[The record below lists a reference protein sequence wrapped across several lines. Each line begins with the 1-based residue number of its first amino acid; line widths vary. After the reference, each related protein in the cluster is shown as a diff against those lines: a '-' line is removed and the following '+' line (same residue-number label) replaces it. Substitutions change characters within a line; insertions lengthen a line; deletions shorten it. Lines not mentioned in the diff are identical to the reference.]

1 LRRENY
7 WKASSKNLN
16 KRSKFAQIPSQF
28 MNTVTNSLLSIV
40 VPLYNEEDNV
50 VLLTQKIR
58 ESLSGYSYQIVYVDD
73 FSTDKTRKA
82 IKGMD
87 DPKVHLIELKKN
99 YGQSLAL
106 AAGIDYAEGEYII
119 TMDGDLQNDPS
130 DIPQMLG
137 HAVNDD
143 YDVVT
148 GIRQKRKDSPIKKIP
163 SKIANFLVRRVTQLN
178 IKDNGCAL
186 KVFTK
191 DIAKGLNLYGE
202 MHRFITLLA
211 HLEGAQI
218 KQVPVK
224 HHARHAGVSK
234 YGLERVFK
242 VVADMML
249 LLFIRK
255 YFQRP
260 IHLFGIFG
268 VLLIILGIFINI
280 YLLIVKLG
288 FGEDIGSRPLLIF
301 GMMFILGGIQL
312 FTIGIV
318 MELLIRTYYESQQK
332 RPYRVKKITIG
343 DGKAA

>member
-1 LRRENY
+1 M
-7 WKASSKNLN
+7 KTITDA
-16 KRSKFAQIPSQF
+16 
-28 MNTVTNSLLSIV
+28 LLSIV
-40 VPLYNEEDNV
+40 VPLYNEEENV
-50 VLLTQKIR
+50 ALLTDKIH
-58 ESLSGYSYQIVYVDD
+58 EHLNGYNYQIIYVDD
-73 FSTDKTRKA
+73 FSTDDTRKK
-82 IKGMD
+82 IKGLK
-87 DPKVHLIELKKN
+87 DPKVSLIELKKN

-106 AAGIDYAEGEYII
+106 AAGIDHAKGEYII

-130 DIPQMLG
+130 DIPEML
-137 HAVNDD
+137 HFAVNEG

-148 GIRQKRKDSPIKKIP
+148 GIRQKRKDSLLKKIP
-163 SKIANFLVRRVTQLN
+163 SKIANFLVRRVTNLD

-191 DIAKGLNLYGE
+191 DIAKELNLYGE

-224 HHARHAGVSK
+224 HHARNAGVSK

-268 VLLIILGIFINI
+268 VLLIILGVLINM
-280 YLLIVKLG
+280 YLLVVKFG
-288 FGEDIGSRPLLIF
+288 FGEDIGTRPLLIF
-301 GMMFILGGIQL
+301 GMMFILAGIQL

-318 MELLIRTYYESQQK
+318 MELLIRTYYESQKK
-332 RPYRVKKITIG
+332 RPYRIKSITVG
-343 DGKAA
+343 GQE

>member
-1 LRRENY
+1 MHPITD
-7 WKASSKNLN
+7 A
-16 KRSKFAQIPSQF
+16 
-28 MNTVTNSLLSIV
+28 LLSIV
-40 VPLYNEEDNV
+40 VPLYNEEENA
-50 VLLTQKIR
+50 VLLTQKIH
-58 ESLSGYSYQIVYVDD
+58 ESLQGYTYQIIYIDD
-73 FSTDKTRKA
+73 FSTDNTRKV
-82 IKGMD
+82 IKNMD
-87 DPKVHLIELKKN
+87 DDKVHLIELKKN

-106 AAGIDYAEGEYII
+106 AAGLDYAEGEYII

-130 DIPQMLG
+130 DIPQMLEY
-137 HAVNDD
+137 AVTDD

-148 GIRQKRKDSPIKKIP
+148 GIRQKRKDSLVKKVP
-163 SKIANFLVRRVTQLN
+163 SKIANFLVRRVTKLD

-186 KVFTK
+186 KVFTR
-191 DIAKGLNLYGE
+191 DIAKDLNLYGE

-224 HHARHAGVSK
+224 HHARNAGVSK

-268 VLLIILGIFINI
+268 FLMIMLGVLINI
-280 YLLIVKLG
+280 YLLIVKWG
-288 FGEDIGSRPLLIF
+288 FGEDIGTRPLLIF
-301 GMMFILGGIQL
+301 GLMFILAGIQV

-318 MELLIRTYYESQQK
+318 MELLIRTYYESQKK
-332 RPYRVKKITIG
+332 RPYRIKKVTVG
-343 DGKAA
+343 DGLA

>member
-1 LRRENY
+1 M
-7 WKASSKNLN
+7 
-16 KRSKFAQIPSQF
+16 QP
-28 MNTVTNSLLSIV
+28 VTTSLLSVV
-40 VPLYNEEDNV
+40 VPLYNEQDNAA
-50 VLLTQKIR
+50 LLTQKIH
-58 ESLSGYSYQIVYVDD
+58 ESLVGYDYQIIYIDD
-73 FSTDKTRKA
+73 FSTDNTKKVV
-82 IKGMD
+82 KGLKD
-87 DPKVHLIELKKN
+87 EKVHLIELKKN

-106 AAGIDYAEGEYII
+106 AAGLEYII

-130 DIPQMLG
+130 DIPQMLTY
-137 HAVNDD
+137 AVSGEF
-143 YDVVT
+143 DVVT
-148 GIRQKRKDSPIKKIP
+148 GIRQKRKDSLVKKIP
-163 SKIANFLVRRVTQLN
+163 SKIANFLVRRVTKLD

-191 DIAKGLNLYGE
+191 DIAKDLNLYGE

-211 HLEGAQI
+211 FLEGGQI

-260 IHLFGIFG
+260 IHLFGISGFLMIMSG
-268 VLLIILGIFINI
+268 VLINL

-288 FGEDIGSRPLLIF
+288 FGEDIGTRPLLTF
-301 GMMFILGGIQL
+301 GMMLIFAGIQL

-318 MELLIRTYYESQQK
+318 MELLIRTYYESQNK
-332 RPYRVKKITIG
+332 RPYRVKKISVG
-343 DGKAA
+343 GEVK

>member
-1 LRRENY
+1 M
-7 WKASSKNLN
+7 
-16 KRSKFAQIPSQF
+16 QP
-28 MNTVTNSLLSIV
+28 VTTALLSIV
-40 VPLYNEEDNV
+40 VPLYNEQDNV
-50 VLLTQKIR
+50 ELLTQKIH
-58 ESLSGYSYQIVYVDD
+58 ESLQGYHYQIIYVDD
-73 FSTDKTRKA
+73 FSTDDTKMVVQK
-82 IKGMD
+82 MD
-87 DPKVHLIELKKN
+87 DHLVTLIELKKN

-106 AAGIDYAEGEYII
+106 AAGLDYAQGEYII

-130 DIPQMLG
+130 DIPKMLEF
-137 HAVNDD
+137 AVGGT
-143 YDVVT
+143 YDLIT
-148 GIRQKRKDSPIKKIP
+148 GIRQKRKDSLVKKIP
-163 SKIANFLVRRVTQLN
+163 SKIANFLVRRVTKLS

-186 KVFTK
+186 KIFTK
-191 DIAKGLNLYGE
+191 EIAKGLNLYGE

-211 HLEGAQI
+211 FLEGAQI

-224 HHARHAGVSK
+224 HHARHAGKSK

-268 VLLIILGIFINI
+268 VLLIILGVLIEA
-280 YLLIVKLG
+280 YLLIVKFG
-288 FGEDIGSRPLLIF
+288 FGQDIGTRPLLIF

-318 MELLIRTYYESQQK
+318 MELLIRTYYESQSK
-332 RPYRVKKITIG
+332 RPYRIKKITIG

>member
-1 LRRENY
+1 MDLITQ
-7 WKASSKNLN
+7 A
-16 KRSKFAQIPSQF
+16 
-28 MNTVTNSLLSIV
+28 LLSV
-40 VPLYNEEDNV
+40 VIPLYNEEENV
-50 VLLTQKIR
+50 TLLTEKIH
-58 ESLSGYSYQIVYVDD
+58 ESLNGYNYQIIYVDD
-73 FSTDKTRKA
+73 FSTDRTRKI
-82 IKGMD
+82 IKD
-87 DPKVHLIELKKN
+87 LNDEKVHLIALKKN

-106 AAGIDYAEGEYII
+106 AAGIDYAEGDYII

-137 HAVNDD
+137 PVVGGD

-148 GIRQKRKDSPIKKIP
+148 GIRQKRKDSLIKKIP
-163 SKIANFLVRRVTQLN
+163 SKIANFLVRRVTKLD

-191 DIAKGLNLYGE
+191 DIAKELNLYGE

-224 HHARHAGVSK
+224 HHARHAGTSK

-260 IHLFGIFG
+260 IHLFGIIG
-268 VLLIILGIFINI
+268 VLLVVLGIFINI
-280 YLLIVKLG
+280 YLFAIKWGL
-288 FGEDIGSRPLLIF
+288 GEDIGNRPLLIF
-301 GMMFILGGIQL
+301 GMMFILAGIQL

-318 MELLIRTYYESQQK
+318 MELLIRTYYESQNK
-332 RPYRVKKITIG
+332 RPYRIKNISIG
-343 DGKAA
+343 GKTA

>member
-1 LRRENY
+1 M
-7 WKASSKNLN
+7 S
-16 KRSKFAQIPSQF
+16 
-28 MNTVTNSLLSIV
+28 TVTDSLLSIV

-50 VLLTQKIR
+50 VLLTEKIH
-58 ESLSGYSYQIVYVDD
+58 ENLKGYDYQIIYVDD
-73 FSTDKTRKA
+73 FSTDKTRTVVKD
-82 IKGMD
+82 MD
-87 DPKVHLIELKKN
+87 DHKVHLIELKKN

-130 DIPQMLG
+130 DIPQMLQ
-137 HAVNDD
+137 HAVSDD

-148 GIRQKRKDSPIKKIP
+148 GIRQKRKDSLVKKIP
-163 SKIANFLVRRVTQLN
+163 SKIANFLVRRVTKLD

-211 HLEGAQI
+211 YLEGGQI

-268 VLLIILGIFINI
+268 VLLIILGFFINI

-288 FGEDIGSRPLLIF
+288 FGEDIGTRPLLIF

>member
-1 LRRENY
+1 MKVLTDE
-7 WKASSKNLN
+7 
-16 KRSKFAQIPSQF
+16 
-28 MNTVTNSLLSIV
+28 LLSIV
-40 VPLYNEEDNV
+40 VPLYNEEDNA
-50 VLLTQKIR
+50 VLLTQKIH
-58 ESLSGYSYQIVYVDD
+58 ESLVGYHYQIIYIDD
-73 FSTDKTRKA
+73 FSTDSTRKVV
-82 IKGMD
+82 KGMND
-87 DPKVHLIELKKN
+87 DKVHLICLKKN

-106 AAGIDYAEGEYII
+106 AAGIDYAQGDYII

-130 DIPQMLG
+130 DIPQMLAF
-137 HAVNDD
+137 AVEGE
-143 YDVVT
+143 YDLIT
-148 GIRQKRKDSPIKKIP
+148 GIRQKRKDSLVKKIP
-163 SKIANFLVRRVTQLN
+163 SKIANFLVRRVTKLD

-186 KVFTK
+186 KIFTK
-191 DIAKGLNLYGE
+191 DIAKDLNLYGE

-211 HLEGAQI
+211 FLEGAQI

-224 HHARHAGVSK
+224 HHARHSGVSK

-268 VLLIILGIFINI
+268 VLLILLGGIINI
-280 YLLIVKLG
+280 YLLVVKLT
-288 FGEDIGSRPLLIF
+288 GEDIGNRPLLIF
-301 GMMFILGGIQL
+301 GLMFILAGIQL

-332 RPYRVKKITIG
+332 RPYRIKNISIG
-343 DGKAA
+343 DQTK

>member
-1 LRRENY
+1 MAIL
-7 WKASSKNLN
+7 
-16 KRSKFAQIPSQF
+16 
-28 MNTVTNSLLSIV
+28 TNELLSIV
-40 VPLYNEEDNV
+40 VPLYNEEENV
-50 VLLTQKIR
+50 VLLTQKIH
-58 ESLSGYSYQIVYVDD
+58 ESLVGYNYQIIYIDD
-73 FSTDKTRKA
+73 FSTDATRKVVKA
-82 IKGMD
+82 MD
-87 DPKVHLIELKKN
+87 DDKVHLIALKKN

-106 AAGIDYAEGEYII
+106 AAGIDYAKGEYII
-119 TMDGDLQNDPS
+119 TMDGDLQNDPT
-130 DIPQMLG
+130 DIPEMLSYAISG
-137 HAVNDD
+137 D
-143 YDVVT
+143 YDLIT
-148 GIRQKRKDSPIKKIP
+148 GIRQKRKDSLVKKIP
-163 SKIANFLVRRVTQLN
+163 SKIANFMVRRVTKLD

-191 DIAKGLNLYGE
+191 DIAKDLNLYGE

-224 HHARHAGVSK
+224 HHARNAGVSK

-268 VLLIILGIFINI
+268 VLLIMLGIVINA
-280 YLLIVKLG
+280 YLLVVKLM
-288 FGEDIGSRPLLIF
+288 GEDIGNRPLLIF
-301 GMMFILGGIQL
+301 GLMFILAGIQL

-332 RPYRVKKITIG
+332 RPYRIKNISIG
-343 DGKAA
+343 DKTK

>member
-1 LRRENY
+1 MD
-7 WKASSKNLN
+7 
-16 KRSKFAQIPSQF
+16 I
-28 MNTVTNSLLSIV
+28 VTPSLLSIV
-40 VPLYNEEDNV
+40 VPLYNEEENT
-50 VLLTQKIR
+50 VLLTQKIH
-58 ESLSGYSYQIVYVDD
+58 ESLAGYNYQIIYIDD
-73 FSTDKTRKA
+73 FSTDRTKQVVKQ
-82 IKGMD
+82 MQD
-87 DPKVHLIELKKN
+87 DKVHLIELKKN

-130 DIPQMLG
+130 DIPEMLTY
-137 HAVNDD
+137 AVSGEFDLI
-143 YDVVT
+143 T
-148 GIRQKRKDSPIKKIP
+148 GIRQKRKDSLVKKIP
-163 SKIANFLVRRVTQLN
+163 SKIANFLVRRITKLD

-191 DIAKGLNLYGE
+191 DIAKDLNLYGE

-211 HLEGAQI
+211 YLEGAQI

-224 HHARHAGVSK
+224 HHARNAGVSK

-260 IHLFGIFG
+260 IHFFGIFG
-268 VLLIILGIFINI
+268 FLMILLGVFINI

-288 FGEDIGSRPLLIF
+288 FGEDIGTRPLLMF
-301 GMMFILGGIQL
+301 GMMFILAGIQL

-318 MELLIRTYYESQQK
+318 MELLIRTYYESQKK
-332 RPYRVKKITIG
+332 RPYRIKKVSVG
-343 DGKAA
+343 GAPR

>member
-1 LRRENY
+1 
-7 WKASSKNLN
+7 
-16 KRSKFAQIPSQF
+16 
-28 MNTVTNSLLSIV
+28 MTVLTDALLSIV

-50 VLLTQKIR
+50 VLLTEKIH
-58 ESLSGYSYQIVYVDD
+58 ESLVGYNYQIIYIDD
-73 FSTDKTRKA
+73 FSKDATRMVVK
-82 IKGMD
+82 KMND
-87 DPKVHLIELKKN
+87 QKVHLIELKKN

-106 AAGIDYAEGEYII
+106 AAGIDYAEGDYII

-130 DIPQMLG
+130 DIPEMLSYAIEG
-137 HAVNDD
+137 E
-143 YDVVT
+143 YDLIT
-148 GIRQKRKDSPIKKIP
+148 GIRQKRKDSLIKKIP
-163 SKIANFLVRRVTQLN
+163 SKIANFLVRRVTKLD

-191 DIAKGLNLYGE
+191 DIAKDLNLYGE

-242 VVADMML
+242 VIADMML

-268 VLLIILGIFINI
+268 VLLMLLGGLINI
-280 YLLIVKLG
+280 YLLVIKLM
-288 FGEDIGSRPLLIF
+288 GEDIGNRPLLIF
-301 GMMFILGGIQL
+301 GLMFILAGIQL

-332 RPYRVKKITIG
+332 RPYRIKKILVG
-343 DGKAA
+343 DKAQ

>member
-1 LRRENY
+1 MPPL
-7 WKASSKNLN
+7 
-16 KRSKFAQIPSQF
+16 
-28 MNTVTNSLLSIV
+28 TNALLSIV
-40 VPLYNEEDNV
+40 VPLYNERDNV
-50 VLLTQKIR
+50 VLLTEKIH
-58 ESLSGYSYQIVYVDD
+58 ESLEGYTYQIIYVDD
-73 FSTDKTRKA
+73 FSTDDTKQVVKS
-82 IKGMD
+82 MND
-87 DPKVHLIELKKN
+87 DLVTLIELKKN

-106 AAGIDYAEGEYII
+106 AAGIDYAEGAYII

-130 DIPQMLG
+130 DIPQMLQ
-137 HAVNDD
+137 HALTGDHD
-143 YDVVT
+143 LIT
-148 GIRQKRKDSPIKKIP
+148 GIRQKRKDSLIKKIP
-163 SKIANFLVRRVTQLN
+163 SKIANFMVRRVTKLD

-211 HLEGAQI
+211 FLEGAQI

-224 HHARHAGVSK
+224 HHARHAGKSK

-242 VVADMML
+242 VVADMAL

-268 VLLIILGIFINI
+268 VLLIILGVFIEL
-280 YLLIVKLG
+280 YLLVVKFG
-288 FGEDIGSRPLLIF
+288 FGQDIGTRPLLIF

-318 MELLIRTYYESQQK
+318 MELLIRTYYESQSK
-332 RPYRVKKITIG
+332 RPYRIKKITIG

>member
-1 LRRENY
+1 M
-7 WKASSKNLN
+7 
-16 KRSKFAQIPSQF
+16 QPI
-28 MNTVTNSLLSIV
+28 TNALLSIV
-40 VPLYNEEDNV
+40 VPLYNEQDNV
-50 VLLTQKIR
+50 KLLTEKIH
-58 ESLSGYSYQIVYVDD
+58 ESLSIYNYEIIYVDD
-73 FSTDKTRKA
+73 FSIDETKKVIRKMND
-82 IKGMD
+82 G
-87 DPKVHLIELKKN
+87 KVTLIELKKN

-106 AAGIDYAEGEYII
+106 AAGIDHAHGDFII

-130 DIPQMLG
+130 DIPKMLEF
-137 HAVNDD
+137 AIDEE
-143 YDVVT
+143 YDLIT
-148 GIRQKRKDSPIKKIP
+148 GIRQKRKDSLVKKIP
-163 SKIANFLVRRVTQLN
+163 SKIANFLVRRVTKLD

-186 KVFTK
+186 KIFTK

-211 HLEGAQI
+211 FLEGAQI

-224 HHARHAGVSK
+224 HHARHAGKSK

-268 VLLIILGIFINI
+268 VLLIILGFLIEC
-280 YLLIVKLG
+280 YLLVVKFGLG
-288 FGEDIGSRPLLIF
+288 QDIGTRPLLIF

-318 MELLIRTYYESQQK
+318 MELLIRTYYESQSK
-332 RPYRVKKITIG
+332 RPYRIKKIFVG
-343 DGKAA
+343 EGKAA

>member
-1 LRRENY
+1 MD
-7 WKASSKNLN
+7 
-16 KRSKFAQIPSQF
+16 I
-28 MNTVTNSLLSIV
+28 VTPSLLSVV
-40 VPLYNEEDNV
+40 VPLYNEEENV
-50 VLLTQKIR
+50 VLLTQKIH
-58 ESLSGYSYQIVYVDD
+58 ESLPGYNYQIIYIDD
-73 FSTDKTRKA
+73 FSTDGTKKVV
-82 IKGMD
+82 KGMK

-130 DIPQMLG
+130 DIPQMLSY
-137 HAVNDD
+137 AVNDD
-143 YDVVT
+143 YDLVT
-148 GIRQKRKDSPIKKIP
+148 GIRQKRKDSLVKKIP
-163 SKIANFLVRRVTQLN
+163 SKIANYMVRRVTKLD

-191 DIAKGLNLYGE
+191 DIAKDLNLYGE

-268 VLLIILGIFINI
+268 FLLIILGILINI
-280 YLLIVKLG
+280 YLLLVKFGL
-288 FGEDIGSRPLLIF
+288 GEDIGNRPLLIF
-301 GMMFILGGIQL
+301 GMMFILAGIQL

-332 RPYRVKKITIG
+332 RPYRIKKVSIG
-343 DGKAA
+343 GQSA

>member
-1 LRRENY
+1 MPP
-7 WKASSKNLN
+7 
-16 KRSKFAQIPSQF
+16 I
-28 MNTVTNSLLSIV
+28 TNAHLSIV
-40 VPLYNEEDNV
+40 VPLFNEQDNV
-50 VLLTQKIR
+50 SLLTQKIH
-58 ESLSGYSYQIVYVDD
+58 ESLEGYSYEIVYIDD
-73 FSTDKTRKA
+73 FSTDHTKKV
-82 IKGMD
+82 IKDMK
-87 DPKVHLIELKKN
+87 DPRVALIELKKN

-106 AAGIDYAEGEYII
+106 AAGIDYAHGEYII
-119 TMDGDLQNDPS
+119 TMDGDLQNDPT
-130 DIPQMLG
+130 DIPKMLEF
-137 HAVNDD
+137 AITEE
-143 YDVVT
+143 YDLIT
-148 GIRQKRKDSPIKKIP
+148 GIRQKRKDSLIKKIP
-163 SKIANFLVRRVTQLN
+163 SKIANFLVRRVTKLD

-224 HHARHAGVSK
+224 HHARHAGQSK

-268 VLLIILGIFINI
+268 VLLMLLGMLIEM
-280 YLLIVKLG
+280 YLLVVKFGLG
-288 FGEDIGSRPLLIF
+288 QDIGTRPLLIF

-318 MELLIRTYYESQQK
+318 MELLIRTYYESQSK
-332 RPYRVKKITIG
+332 RPYRIKKISIG
-343 DGKAA
+343 DGKAT

>member
-1 LRRENY
+1 
-7 WKASSKNLN
+7 
-16 KRSKFAQIPSQF
+16 
-28 MNTVTNSLLSIV
+28 MNPVTNAFLSIV
-40 VPLYNEEDNV
+40 VPLYNEQDNV
-50 VLLTQKIR
+50 VLLTEKIH
-58 ESLSGYSYQIVYVDD
+58 ESLKGYNYQIVYVDD
-73 FSTDKTRKA
+73 FSTDQTRKVVLE
-82 IKGMD
+82 MD
-87 DPKVHLIELKKN
+87 DSLVHLIQLKKN

-106 AAGIDYAEGEYII
+106 AAGIDYAQGDYVI

-137 HAVNDD
+137 LAEEGE
-143 YDVVT
+143 YDLIT
-148 GIRQKRKDSPIKKIP
+148 GIRQKRKDSLVKKIP
-163 SKIANFLVRRVTQLN
+163 SKIANFLVRRVTKLD

-211 HLEGAQI
+211 FLEGAQI

-224 HHARHAGVSK
+224 HHARHAGKSK

-268 VLLIILGIFINI
+268 FLLIILGVFIEL
-280 YLLIVKLG
+280 YLLIVKFG
-288 FGEDIGSRPLLIF
+288 FGQDIGTRPLLIF

-318 MELLIRTYYESQQK
+318 MELLIRTYYESQSK
-332 RPYRVKKITIG
+332 RPYRIKKVSIG

>member
-1 LRRENY
+1 
-7 WKASSKNLN
+7 
-16 KRSKFAQIPSQF
+16 
-28 MNTVTNSLLSIV
+28 MNTIAQSLLSIV
-40 VPLYNEEDNV
+40 VPLYNEQDNV
-50 VLLTQKIR
+50 VLLTTKIH
-58 ESLSGYSYQIVYVDD
+58 ESLEGYSYQIVYVDD
-73 FSTDKTRKA
+73 FSTDNTRNVVKE
-82 IKGMD
+82 MN
-87 DPKVHLIELKKN
+87 DPLVHLIELKKN

-130 DIPQMLG
+130 DIPNMLTY
-137 HAVNDD
+137 AVSEE

-148 GIRQKRKDSPIKKIP
+148 GIRQKRKDSLVKKIP
-163 SKIANFLVRRVTQLN
+163 SKIANFLVRRVTKLD

-268 VLLIILGIFINI
+268 VLLIILGVFINI

-332 RPYRVKKITIG
+332 RPYRVKKVSIG
-343 DGKAA
+343 ASKAA

>member
-1 LRRENY
+1 
-7 WKASSKNLN
+7 
-16 KRSKFAQIPSQF
+16 
-28 MNTVTNSLLSIV
+28 MNPVTSSLLSIV
-40 VPLYNEEDNV
+40 VPLYNEEENV
-50 VLLTQKIR
+50 ALLTQKIH
-58 ESLSGYSYQIVYVDD
+58 ESLAGYNYQIIYVDD
-73 FSTDKTRKA
+73 FSKDGTRKVVRD
-82 IKGMD
+82 MD
-87 DPKVHLIELKKN
+87 DAKVHLIELKKN

-106 AAGIDYAEGEYII
+106 AAGLDYAEGDFII

-130 DIPQMLG
+130 DIPEMLSY
-137 HAVNDD
+137 AVTEE

-148 GIRQKRKDSPIKKIP
+148 GIRQKRKDSLVKKIP
-163 SKIANFLVRRVTQLN
+163 SKIANFMVRRVTKLD

-191 DIAKGLNLYGE
+191 DIAKELNLYGE

-268 VLLIILGIFINI
+268 FLLIILGIFINI
-280 YLLIVKLG
+280 YLLIIK
-288 FGEDIGSRPLLIF
+288 FTMGEDIGTRPLLMF
-301 GMMFILGGIQL
+301 GMMFILAGIQL

-318 MELLIRTYYESQQK
+318 MELLIRTYYESQKK
-332 RPYRVKKITIG
+332 RPYRIKNVFVG
-343 DGKAA
+343 GPA

>member
-1 LRRENY
+1 MD
-7 WKASSKNLN
+7 
-16 KRSKFAQIPSQF
+16 I
-28 MNTVTNSLLSIV
+28 VTSSLLSVV
-40 VPLYNEEDNV
+40 VPLYNEEDNA
-50 VLLTQKIR
+50 VLLTQKIH
-58 ESLSGYSYQIVYVDD
+58 ESLVGYQYQIIYIDD
-73 FSTDKTRKA
+73 FSTDGTKRVVKQ
-82 IKGMD
+82 MQ

-106 AAGIDYAEGEYII
+106 AAGIDYASGDYII

-130 DIPQMLG
+130 DIPQMLS
-137 HAVNDD
+137 HAIHED

-148 GIRQKRKDSPIKKIP
+148 GIRQKRKDSLVKKIP
-163 SKIANFLVRRVTQLN
+163 SKIANILVRRVTKLD

-191 DIAKGLNLYGE
+191 DIAKDLNLYGE

-260 IHLFGIFG
+260 IHLFGIVGFLMILLG
-268 VLLIILGIFINI
+268 VLINM
-280 YLLIVKLG
+280 YLLVVKLG
-288 FGEDIGSRPLLIF
+288 LGEDIGTRPLLMF
-301 GMMFILGGIQL
+301 GMMFILAGIQL

-318 MELLIRTYYESQQK
+318 MELLIRTYYESQKK
-332 RPYRVKKITIG
+332 RPYRIKKVSVGGATQ
-343 DGKAA
+343 

>member
-1 LRRENY
+1 MDTLA
-7 WKASSKNLN
+7 K
-16 KRSKFAQIPSQF
+16 PP
-28 MNTVTNSLLSIV
+28 VTQALLSIV
-40 VPLYNEEDNV
+40 VPMYNEEGNV
-50 VLLTQKIR
+50 VSLTQKIHENLR
-58 ESLSGYSYQIVYVDD
+58 GYQYQIIYVDD
-73 FSTDKTRKA
+73 FSTDGTKKT
-82 IKGMD
+82 IKDMAD
-87 DPKVHLIELKKN
+87 DRVHLIELKKN

-106 AAGIDYAEGEYII
+106 AAGIDYAEGDYII

-130 DIPQMLG
+130 DIPKMLQY
-137 HAVNDD
+137 AVSGE

-148 GIRQKRKDSPIKKIP
+148 GIRQKRKDSLIKKIP
-163 SKIANFLVRRVTQLN
+163 SKIANFLVRRVSKLD

-224 HHARHAGVSK
+224 HHARNAGVSK

-255 YFQRP
+255 YLQRP

-268 VLLIILGIFINI
+268 VLLILIGILINI
-280 YLLIVKLG
+280 YLLVVKLYL
-288 FGEDIGSRPLLIF
+288 GEDIGNRPLLIF
-301 GMMFILGGIQL
+301 GLMFILAGIQL

-343 DGKAA
+343 GQSA

>member
-1 LRRENY
+1 M
-7 WKASSKNLN
+7 SVIT
-16 KRSKFAQIPSQF
+16 Q
-28 MNTVTNSLLSIV
+28 SLLSIV
-40 VPLYNEEDNV
+40 VPLYNEQDNA
-50 VLLTQKIR
+50 VLLTQKIH
-58 ESLSGYSYQIVYVDD
+58 ESLVGYNYEIIYIDD
-73 FSTDKTRKA
+73 FSTDKTRKVVKDMA
-82 IKGMD
+82 D
-87 DPKVHLIELKKN
+87 DKVHLIELKKN

-106 AAGIDYAEGEYII
+106 AAGIDHASGEFII

-130 DIPQMLG
+130 DIPEMLS
-137 HAVNDD
+137 HAITEE
-143 YDVVT
+143 YDLVT
-148 GIRQKRKDSPIKKIP
+148 GIRQKRKDSLVKKIP
-163 SKIANFLVRRVTQLN
+163 SKIANFLVRRVTKLD

-186 KVFTK
+186 KVFSK
-191 DIAKGLNLYGE
+191 DIAKDLNLYGE

-242 VVADMML
+242 VIADMML

-268 VLLIILGIFINI
+268 VLLIILGGLINI
-280 YLLIVKLG
+280 YLLAVKLG
-288 FGEDIGSRPLLIF
+288 LGEDIGNRPLLIF
-301 GMMFILGGIQL
+301 GLMFILAGIQL

-318 MELLIRTYYESQQK
+318 LELLIRTYYESQQK
-332 RPYRVKKITIG
+332 RPYRIKKISVG
-343 DGKAA
+343 GKSA

>member
-1 LRRENY
+1 M
-7 WKASSKNLN
+7 S
-16 KRSKFAQIPSQF
+16 
-28 MNTVTNSLLSIV
+28 TVTNSLLSIV

-50 VLLTQKIR
+50 VLLTQKIN
-58 ESLSGYSYQIVYVDD
+58 ESLEGYNYQIVYVDD
-73 FSTDKTRKA
+73 FSTDKTR
-82 IKGMD
+82 IKVKEMD
-87 DPKVHLIELKKN
+87 DKKVHLIELKKN

-130 DIPQMLG
+130 DIPQMLEY
-137 HAVNDD
+137 AVNGE
-143 YDVVT
+143 YDLVT
-148 GIRQKRKDSPIKKIP
+148 GIRQKRKDSLVKKIP
-163 SKIANFLVRRVTQLN
+163 SKIANFLVRRVTKLD

-191 DIAKGLNLYGE
+191 DIAKSLNLYGE
-202 MHRFITLLA
+202 QHRFITLLA

-224 HHARHAGVSK
+224 HHARHSGVSK

-242 VVADMML
+242 VIADMML
-249 LLFIRK
+249 LLFVRK

-268 VLLIILGIFINI
+268 VLLIILGVFINI

-288 FGEDIGSRPLLIF
+288 FDQDIGTRPLLMF

-332 RPYRVKKITIG
+332 RPYRIKKISIG

>member
-1 LRRENY
+1 
-7 WKASSKNLN
+7 
-16 KRSKFAQIPSQF
+16 
-28 MNTVTNSLLSIV
+28 MNPITSELLSIV

-50 VLLTQKIR
+50 VLLTEKIN
-58 ESLSGYSYQIVYVDD
+58 ESLDGYSYEIIYIDD
-73 FSTDKTRKA
+73 FSTDKTRNVVKEIA
-82 IKGMD
+82 D
-87 DPKVHLIELKKN
+87 ERVHLIALKKN

-106 AAGIDYAEGEYII
+106 AAGIDHASGEYII

-130 DIPQMLG
+130 DIPEMLKYAFSG
-137 HAVNDD
+137 EF
-143 YDVVT
+143 DVVT
-148 GIRQKRKDSPIKKIP
+148 GIRQKRKDSLVKKIP
-163 SKIANFLVRRVTQLN
+163 SKIANFLVRRVTKLD

-191 DIAKGLNLYGE
+191 DIAKDLNLYGE

-260 IHLFGIFG
+260 IHLFGILG
-268 VLLIILGIFINI
+268 VLLIIIGVFINI

-288 FGEDIGSRPLLIF
+288 FGQDIGTRPLLIF
-301 GMMFILGGIQL
+301 GLMFILAGIQL

-332 RPYRVKKITIG
+332 RPYRIKKITVG
-343 DGKAA
+343 GVNA

>member
-1 LRRENY
+1 MD
-7 WKASSKNLN
+7 
-16 KRSKFAQIPSQF
+16 I
-28 MNTVTNSLLSIV
+28 VTPSLLSVV

-50 VLLTQKIR
+50 VLLTQKIH
-58 ESLSGYSYQIVYVDD
+58 ESLIGYNYQIIYIDD
-73 FSTDKTRKA
+73 FSTDNTKKVVKA
-82 IKGMD
+82 MEDG
-87 DPKVHLIELKKN
+87 KVHLIELKKN

-130 DIPQMLG
+130 DIPQMLT
-137 HAVNDD
+137 HAVNED
-143 YDVVT
+143 YDLVT
-148 GIRQKRKDSPIKKIP
+148 GIRQKRKDSLVKKIP
-163 SKIANFLVRRVTQLN
+163 SKIANYLVRRVTKLD

-186 KVFTK
+186 KIFTR
-191 DIAKGLNLYGE
+191 DIAKDLNLYGE

-268 VLLIILGIFINI
+268 FLLIILGVLINI
-280 YLLIVKLG
+280 YLLIVKFGL
-288 FGEDIGSRPLLIF
+288 GEDIGNRPLLTF
-301 GMMFILGGIQL
+301 GLMFILGGIQL

-318 MELLIRTYYESQQK
+318 MELLIRTYYESQKK
-332 RPYRVKKITIG
+332 RPYRIKKVSIG
-343 DGKAA
+343 GKSS

>member
-1 LRRENY
+1 MH
-7 WKASSKNLN
+7 
-16 KRSKFAQIPSQF
+16 QI
-28 MNTVTNSLLSIV
+28 TDSLLSIV
-40 VPLYNEEDNV
+40 VPLYNEEENA
-50 VLLTQKIR
+50 VLLTRKIH
-58 ESLSGYSYQIVYVDD
+58 ESLIGYNYQIIYIDD
-73 FSTDKTRKA
+73 FSTDNTRKV
-82 IKGMD
+82 IKEMND
-87 DPKVHLIELKKN
+87 DRVHLIELKKN

-130 DIPQMLG
+130 DIPQMLEY
-137 HAVNDD
+137 AINDE

-148 GIRQKRKDSPIKKIP
+148 GIRQKRKDSLVKKIP
-163 SKIANFLVRRVTQLN
+163 SKIANFLVRRVTKLD

-186 KVFTK
+186 KVFTR
-191 DIAKGLNLYGE
+191 DIAKDLNLYGE

-224 HHARHAGVSK
+224 HHARNAGVSK

-268 VLLIILGIFINI
+268 FLLIMLGILINI
-280 YLLIVKLG
+280 YLLIVKWG
-288 FGEDIGSRPLLIF
+288 FGEDIGTRPLLIF
-301 GMMFILGGIQL
+301 GLMFILAGIQL

-318 MELLIRTYYESQQK
+318 MELLIRTYYESQKK
-332 RPYRVKKITIG
+332 RPYRIKKTTVG
-343 DGKAA
+343 GGGA

>member
-1 LRRENY
+1 MQPITE
-7 WKASSKNLN
+7 A
-16 KRSKFAQIPSQF
+16 
-28 MNTVTNSLLSIV
+28 LLSIV
-40 VPLYNEEDNV
+40 VPLYNEQDNV
-50 VLLTQKIR
+50 VLLTKKIH
-58 ESLSGYSYQIVYVDD
+58 ESLSGYTYQIIYVDD
-73 FSTDKTRKA
+73 FSA
-82 IKGMD
+82 D
-87 DPKVHLIELKKN
+87 DTKKVVRAMNDDLVILIELRKN

-106 AAGIDYAEGEYII
+106 AAGIDHAEGEFII

-130 DIPQMLG
+130 DIPKMLEF
-137 HAVNDD
+137 AVNGEFDLI
-143 YDVVT
+143 T
-148 GIRQKRKDSPIKKIP
+148 GIRQKRKDSLIKKIP
-163 SKIANFLVRRVTQLN
+163 SKIANFLVRRVTKLN

-186 KVFTK
+186 KIFTK
-191 DIAKGLNLYGE
+191 EIAKGLNLYGE

-211 HLEGAQI
+211 FLEGAQI

-224 HHARHAGVSK
+224 HHARHAGKSK

-268 VLLIILGIFINI
+268 VLLIILGILIEA
-280 YLLIVKLG
+280 YLLVVKFG
-288 FGEDIGSRPLLIF
+288 FGQDIGTRPLLIF

-318 MELLIRTYYESQQK
+318 MELLIRTYYESQSK
-332 RPYRVKKITIG
+332 RPYRIKKITIG

>member
-1 LRRENY
+1 M
-7 WKASSKNLN
+7 S
-16 KRSKFAQIPSQF
+16 P
-28 MNTVTNSLLSIV
+28 VTDSLLSIV
-40 VPLYNEEDNV
+40 VPLYNEADNV
-50 VLLTQKIR
+50 GLLTQKIH
-58 ESLSGYSYQIVYVDD
+58 ESLQGYDYQIIYVDD
-73 FSTDKTRKA
+73 FSSDGTRQIVNK
-82 IKGMD
+82 MND
-87 DPKVHLIELKKN
+87 EKVHLIALKKN

-119 TMDGDLQNDPS
+119 TMDGDLQNDPT
-130 DIPQMLG
+130 DIPQMLEY
-137 HAVNDD
+137 AVNGE
-143 YDVVT
+143 YDLVT
-148 GIRQKRKDSPIKKIP
+148 GIRQKRKDSLVKKIP
-163 SKIANFLVRRVTQLN
+163 SKIANFLVRRVTNLD

-186 KVFTK
+186 KVFSR
-191 DIAKGLNLYGE
+191 DIAKDLNLYGE

-211 HLEGAQI
+211 YLEGAQI

-242 VVADMML
+242 VIADMML

-268 VLLIILGIFINI
+268 VLLILLGLIINA
-280 YLLIVKLG
+280 YLLVVKFG
-288 FGEDIGSRPLLIF
+288 FGEDIGTRPLLIF
-301 GMMFILGGIQL
+301 GLMFILAGIQL

-332 RPYRVKKITIG
+332 RPYRIKKVSVG
-343 DGKAA
+343 GKSA

>member
-1 LRRENY
+1 MH
-7 WKASSKNLN
+7 
-16 KRSKFAQIPSQF
+16 I
-28 MNTVTNSLLSIV
+28 VTDSFLSIV
-40 VPLYNEEDNV
+40 VPLYNEQDNV
-50 VLLTQKIR
+50 VLLTKKIH
-58 ESLSGYSYQIVYVDD
+58 ESLVGYNYQIIYVDD
-73 FSTDKTRKA
+73 FSIDATRKVVKD
-82 IKGMD
+82 ID
-87 DPKVHLIELKKN
+87 DEKVHLIELKKN

-106 AAGIDYAEGEYII
+106 AAGIDYAEGDYII

-130 DIPQMLG
+130 DIPQMLEF
-137 HAVNDD
+137 AITDE
-143 YDVVT
+143 YDLIT
-148 GIRQKRKDSPIKKIP
+148 GIRQKRKDSLVKKIP
-163 SKIANFLVRRVTQLN
+163 SKIANFLVRRVTKLD

-186 KVFTK
+186 KIFTK

-224 HHARHAGVSK
+224 HHARNAGVSK

-260 IHLFGIFG
+260 IHLFGILG
-268 VLLIILGIFINI
+268 VLLIILGIFIEM
-280 YLLIVKLG
+280 YLLVIKFG
-288 FGEDIGSRPLLIF
+288 FGQDIGTRPLLIF

-318 MELLIRTYYESQQK
+318 MELLIRTYYESQSK
-332 RPYRVKKITIG
+332 RPYRIKKITIG

>member
-1 LRRENY
+1 
-7 WKASSKNLN
+7 
-16 KRSKFAQIPSQF
+16 
-28 MNTVTNSLLSIV
+28 
-40 VPLYNEEDNV
+40 
-50 VLLTQKIR
+50 
-58 ESLSGYSYQIVYVDD
+58 
-73 FSTDKTRKA
+73 
-82 IKGMD
+82 
-87 DPKVHLIELKKN
+87 
-99 YGQSLAL
+99 
-106 AAGIDYAEGEYII
+106 
-119 TMDGDLQNDPS
+119 
-130 DIPQMLG
+130 
-137 HAVNDD
+137 
-143 YDVVT
+143 
-148 GIRQKRKDSPIKKIP
+148 
-163 SKIANFLVRRVTQLN
+163 
-178 IKDNGCAL
+178 
-186 KVFTK
+186 
-191 DIAKGLNLYGE
+191 

-280 YLLIVKLG
+280 YLLVAKLG
-288 FGEDIGSRPLLIF
+288 FGQDIGSRPLLIF
-301 GMMFILGGIQL
+301 GVMFILGGIQL

-332 RPYRVKKITIG
+332 RPYRIKKISIG
-343 DGKAA
+343 DGKTA

>member
-1 LRRENY
+1 M
-7 WKASSKNLN
+7 
-16 KRSKFAQIPSQF
+16 QV
-28 MNTVTNSLLSIV
+28 VTDSPLSIV
-40 VPLYNEEDNV
+40 VPLYNEQDNV
-50 VLLTQKIR
+50 QLLTQKIH
-58 ESLSGYSYQIVYVDD
+58 EALVGYTYQIVYVDD
-73 FSTDKTRKA
+73 FSTDHTKKVV
-82 IKGMD
+82 KEMN
-87 DPKVHLIELKKN
+87 DPKVALIELKKN

-106 AAGIDYAEGEYII
+106 AAGIDYATGDFII

-130 DIPQMLG
+130 DIPSMLQY
-137 HAVNDD
+137 AVDGE
-143 YDVVT
+143 YDLIT
-148 GIRQKRKDSPIKKIP
+148 GIRQKRKDSLVKKIP
-163 SKIANFLVRRVTQLN
+163 SKIANFLVRRVTKLD

-211 HLEGAQI
+211 YLEGAQI

-224 HHARHAGVSK
+224 HHARHAGKSK

-268 VLLIILGIFINI
+268 FLLIILGVFIEM
-280 YLLIVKLG
+280 YLLIVKFG
-288 FGEDIGSRPLLIF
+288 FDQDIGTRPLLIF

-318 MELLIRTYYESQQK
+318 MELLIRTYYESQSK
-332 RPYRVKKITIG
+332 RPYRIKKITIG
-343 DGKAA
+343 DGETT